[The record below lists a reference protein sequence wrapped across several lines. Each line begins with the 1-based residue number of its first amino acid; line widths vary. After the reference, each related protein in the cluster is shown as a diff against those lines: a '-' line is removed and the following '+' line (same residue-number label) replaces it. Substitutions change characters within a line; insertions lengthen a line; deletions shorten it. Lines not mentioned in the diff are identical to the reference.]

1 LNRDKALSVL
11 ALSKHQYY
19 YEQTGHRPGKQ
30 PTQTT
35 KKLEGQEVI
44 TVSNQE
50 VVDTVKETQQD
61 PDTDYGYRKMCTL
74 LMIAG
79 YFINHK
85 KVYRL
90 MRDAGLL
97 KERHK
102 KQDKS
107 FVKYRVVIPEGPLK
121 VLEMDI
127 KYVWI
132 HEDKRYAYILTVIDT
147 FTRFTLH
154 WQVGYTM
161 RTRQVKQAWEEIIT
175 DYLQSADLL
184 RKGVHI
190 EVRNDNGPQFGSK
203 IIRAFFEE
211 NHLNQVFTHPY
222 TPQEN
227 GHVES
232 FHSILS
238 SALGNQGFW
247 DLDSLIERLT
257 IFYEK
262 YNNVRLHGSIANLSP
277 RVFWDMWEEGNIT
290 REVMKNKKVKF
301 RLNIPYQ
308 QLSGNMNLREV
319 PCSHSKPLD
328 GVENESQNEM
338 IGADSFLQPSVQ

>member
-1 LNRDKALSVL
+1 MNRDKALSI
-11 ALSKHQYY
+11 LSLSRHQYY
-19 YEQTGHRPGKQ
+19 YEQTGLRPGKQ

-50 VVDTVKETQQD
+50 VVDKVKETQND
-61 PDTDYGYRKMCTL
+61 PDTDYGYRKMYTL
-74 LMIAG
+74 LMISG

-102 KQDKS
+102 KRDKS
-107 FVKYRVVIPEGPLK
+107 YVKYWVVIPEGPLEL
-121 VLEMDI
+121 LEMDI

-132 HEDKRYAYILTVIDT
+132 HQDRRYAYILTVIDT

-190 EVRNDNGPQFGSK
+190 EIRNDNGPQFGSK

-211 NHLNQVFTHPY
+211 NHLNQVCTHPY

-232 FHSILS
+232 FYSILC

-308 QLSGNMNLREV
+308 QLSV
-319 PCSHSKPLD
+319 
-328 GVENESQNEM
+328 
-338 IGADSFLQPSVQ
+338 